1 MNALAHVEKEAHEVR
16 LKNNRGGDSDPD
28 FLIANGKRYDLAAS
42 KLVCSYTNDM
52 PKDDSRHLRERLYLS
67 PNSRWFLIGDGGS
80 DSKYQRRIGDK
91 LVGRTGVV
99 KDMQEREAFRFCQ
112 QFASP
117 DVVQEYFANWL
128 LDA

>member
-1 MNALAHVEKEAHEVR
+1 MNALAHTQSEAHEVR
-16 LKNNRGGDSDPD
+16 INRSTKDGEPD
-28 FLIANGKRYDLAAS
+28 ILIANGKRYDLANS
-42 KLVCSYTNDM
+42 KLICSYTNDM
-52 PKDDSRHLRERLYLS
+52 PNSDSRYLRERLYLS
-67 PNSRWFLIGDGGS
+67 PNNRWYLVGDGGS

-91 LVGRTGVV
+91 LVGRHNVI

-117 DVVQEYFANWL
+117 ELVQEYFANWL